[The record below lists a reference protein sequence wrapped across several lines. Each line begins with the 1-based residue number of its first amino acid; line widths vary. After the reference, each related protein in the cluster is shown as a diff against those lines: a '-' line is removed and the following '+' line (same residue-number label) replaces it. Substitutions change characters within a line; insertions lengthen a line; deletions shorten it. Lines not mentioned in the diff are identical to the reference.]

1 MTETETETLRQVRR
15 VFLSIT
21 FLRWIGPGLVVPVLV
36 LALTSNG
43 LELAQ
48 VGIVF
53 AVYGGTTVLFE
64 LPTGGLADSIGRK
77 PVLMMAGVLFIT
89 FDVLFLIGTTF
100 PVFIVAGFVGGA
112 GRALSSGPLES
123 WYVDRAR
130 SIDPALVR
138 RKDLSTA
145 GVLAGVA
152 LTCGALASVG
162 LANLPAGSIAGLSNV
177 LISILGAAIADTVFV
192 LAVLWAVREPER
204 QHTRIREVFTEVPSV
219 IRDGVRVARSQHTIR
234 LLLGTTLGVAVA
246 AVSIET
252 LWQPRYADLLGGQ
265 QEAAKIAGLVVA
277 GFAFAS
283 VIGSALAQ
291 RVPKRFV
298 GAPGPSAAAALTLS
312 AIGLVVMSA
321 ASSPWLLTAP
331 LLAVYVFL
339 SFSDVLRQEMLHE
352 WVPGDRRTTIVS
364 VDSLAGQLGNVGAS
378 LILVPIAGA
387 TSISTGWL
395 LGAGVMFVAALVVS
409 FTRMP
414 TDEERREIS
423 SVAIAHM
430 V

>member
-1 MTETETETLRQVRR
+1 MTDTLKQTRR

-21 FLRWIGPGLVVPVLV
+21 FLRWVGPGLVVPILV
-36 LALTSNG
+36 LALTSHG
-43 LELAQ
+43 LDLAQ

-77 PVLMMAGVLFIT
+77 PVLAMAGALFIT
-89 FDVLFLIGTTF
+89 FDVLFLVGTTL
-100 PVFIVAGFVGGA
+100 PVFMVAAFIGGA

-130 SIDPALVR
+130 SIDPALVL

-162 LANLPAGSIAGLSNV
+162 LANLPPGSIAGLSNV
-177 LISILGAAIADTVFV
+177 LVSVLGAVVADTVFV
-192 LAVLWAVREPER
+192 VTVLLAIREPER
-204 QHTRIREVFTEVPSV
+204 QHTRIRTVFGDVPSV
-219 IRDGVRVARSQHTIR
+219 VGDGIRVARSQHTIR
-234 LLLGTTLGVAVA
+234 LLLGTTFGVAVA

-252 LWQPRYADLLGGQ
+252 LWQPRYADLLGGPE
-265 QEAAKIAGLVVA
+265 EAAKIAGLVVA

-298 GAPGPSAAAALTLS
+298 GAPGPSAATALTLA
-312 AIGLVVMSA
+312 AIGLVGMA
-321 ASSPWLLTAP
+321 AAGSPWLLTGL
-331 LLAVYVFL
+331 LLAVYVCL
-339 SFSDVLRQEMLHE
+339 AFSDVLRQEMLHE
-352 WVPGDRRTTIVS
+352 WVPGNRRTTIVS

-395 LGAGVMFVAALVVS
+395 LGAGIMFAAALVVS
-409 FTRMP
+409 LARMP
-414 TDEERREIS
+414 TDDERQEIPTG
-423 SVAIAHM
+423 VVVNAT
-430 V
+430 

>member
-1 MTETETETLRQVRR
+1 MTESLEQVRR
-15 VFLSIT
+15 IFLSIT
-21 FLRWIGPGLVVPVLV
+21 FLRWVGPGLVVPVLV

-43 LELAQ
+43 LKLAQ

-77 PVLMMAGVLFIT
+77 PVLIMAGLLFVA
-89 FDVLFLIGTTF
+89 FDVLFLIGTTL
-100 PVFIVAGFVGGA
+100 PAFIVAGFVGGA

-130 SIDPALVR
+130 SIDPALVL

-162 LANLPAGSIAGLSNV
+162 LANLPAGSIAGLSNLLV
-177 LISILGAAIADTVFV
+177 SILGAVLADTAFV
-192 LAVLWAVREPER
+192 VAVLWAVREPER
-204 QHTRIREVFTEVPSV
+204 QHTRIRAVFTEVPAV
-219 IRDGVRVARSQHTIR
+219 IRDGVRVARSQNTIR
-234 LLLGTTLGVAVA
+234 LLLGTTLGVAIA

-252 LWQPRYADLLGGQ
+252 LWQPRYADLLGGPE
-265 QEAAKIAGLVVA
+265 EAAKIAGLIVA

-291 RVPKRFV
+291 HVPKRFV
-298 GAPGPSAAAALTLS
+298 GAPGPSAAAALALS
-312 AIGLVVMSA
+312 AIGLVAMA
-321 ASSPWLLTAP
+321 AAGSPWLLTVP
-331 LLAVYVFL
+331 LLTVYVFL
-339 SFSDVLRQEMLHE
+339 AFSDVLRQEMLHE
-352 WVPGDRRTTIVS
+352 WVPGDQRTTIVS

-387 TSISTGWL
+387 TTISMGWM
-395 LGAGVMFVAALVVS
+395 LGAGFMFLAALVVS
-409 FTRMP
+409 YARMP
-414 TDEERREIS
+414 TDEERRGIR
-423 SVAIAHM
+423 SVTTAATT
-430 V
+430 